1 MIFFASDVHLAS
13 DTPAAR
19 AITARFLSFL
29 ERAGREASAVYL
41 LGDIF
46 EAWVGDEDLKRKA
59 YQPVFKALRHLT
71 RSGVSVYFMAGNR
84 DFLLSD
90 EVLKQLGIHRLSD
103 PYVLSLPNWQFVLS
117 HGDLYCTDD
126 LAYQRYRVTVHDP
139 KIQARFLGYPYWIRR
154 LIARWLRW
162 RSEGRRHD
170 AHTVSVTD
178 VSEATV
184 EDEARRHGYAT
195 MIHGHTHR
203 PATHDLIVDGIHV
216 ERWVLAD
223 WSAERGEYL
232 SWDDTAEDA
241 RLIRQNI

>member
-46 EAWVGDEDLKRKA
+46 EAWVGDEDLKRKS
-59 YQPVFKALRHLT
+59 YQPVFKALRQLT

-90 EVLKQLGIHRLSD
+90 RVLAELGMHRLSD
-103 PYVLSLPNWQFVLS
+103 PYILSLPNWQFVLS

-126 LAYQRYRVTVHDP
+126 AAYQRYRATVHDP
-139 KIQARFLGYPYWIRR
+139 KIQARFLAYPYWIRR

-162 RSEGRRHD
+162 RSEGRRYD
-170 AHTVSVTD
+170 ANTLSVTD

-195 MIHGHTHR
+195 LIHGHTHR
-203 PATHDLIVDGIHV
+203 PTTHDLIVDGIHV

-223 WSAERGEYL
+223 WSAERGEYVCL
-232 SWDDTAEDA
+232 DETAEEGHLM
-241 RLIRQNI
+241 RKSI